1 MKAYEQQYKCCPN
14 NEEPATW
21 CGDLDE
27 CMYDFNSDPLS
38 SKDIFMYREN
48 RSEHLLVRIYHHY
61 DDSPKQNILR
71 LSKGIFIKQQT
82 SPPVTNS
89 SVVENSLNLLLMS
102 DNDDIDILNGINTF
116 DFNNIFNMI
125 QEEPVHNTFIPYT
138 YTLGARYTNPYRHH
152 DILIRGNIPL
162 WCQILFIHNC
172 VLRQETE
179 LIHPGS
185 RLSGLLPFAADIT
198 FAFHTCYSQEP
209 PLPVLTLLFERFA
222 MELSEPEFMMG
233 DRVMVHGNTWK
244 DKQDSIL
251 KGILYCDIPEPL
263 ATVIT
268 DMANSWAAT
277 QGIPAAL

>member
-1 MKAYEQQYKCCPN
+1 MKDYEQQYICNSN
-14 NEEPATW
+14 NKDTMFW

-27 CMYDFNSDPLS
+27 ELYHFNSDPLS
-38 SKDIFMYREN
+38 SKDIFMYRED
-48 RSEHLLVRIYHHY
+48 RSEHLLVRIYHHS

-82 SPPVTNS
+82 SPPLSGQPVI
-89 SVVENSLNLLLMS
+89 EDSLNLLLMS
-102 DNDDIDILNGINTF
+102 NINDIDTLSQINTF
-116 DFNNIFNMI
+116 DFNDIFNMI
-125 QEEPVHNTFIPYT
+125 QEEPTHNTFIPYT
-138 YTLGARYTNPYRHH
+138 YTLGARFTNPYRHH

-179 LIHPGS
+179 WIQPGS
-185 RLSGLLPFAADIT
+185 HLSGLLPFAT
-198 FAFHTCYSQEP
+198 EMSFTFHTCYSQEP

-233 DRVMVHGNTWK
+233 DRSMVHGNTWK

-277 QGIPAAL
+277 QGIPAAI